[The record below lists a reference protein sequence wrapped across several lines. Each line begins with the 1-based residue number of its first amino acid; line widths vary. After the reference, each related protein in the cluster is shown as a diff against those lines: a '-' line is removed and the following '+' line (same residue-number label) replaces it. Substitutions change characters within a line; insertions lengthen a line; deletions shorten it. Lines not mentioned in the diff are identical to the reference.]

1 MPVNDDFTTRAAARM
16 EAVGRG
22 EISPEDA
29 WLHHWADSAFLTFP
43 QKARTRIGVAVS
55 GGSDSMAT
63 LTLLAQFHEVE
74 AVTVDHG
81 LRPEAA
87 DEAAFVARFC
97 AGRGIP
103 HRILHWDGHAAE
115 GNLMDAARRARLS
128 LIGAWARERGIGI
141 VALGHTRDDQAETFL
156 MRLSREAGLEGLSG
170 MRRRF
175 TAEGVLWARPFLTQS
190 RAELRSYLSRHD
202 IVWIEDP
209 SNENER
215 FDRVKAR
222 KALAALR
229 PLGITAEKIAASMHH
244 LEMAESALGFALGR
258 LVGAHVREVAG
269 DLLIDAQTFLREID
283 PEMQRRLIVAALRW
297 VSGADY
303 APRATKVA
311 NFLTNWR
318 EKRDRTLHGCRITVN
333 ESEIRITRE
342 ARAVRDLR
350 VPVGENWDRW
360 DVVGPEGEGL
370 EIAVLG
376 AEGLR
381 QCPDWRETGLPRAS
395 LLASPAIWAGERL
408 VAAPLAGL
416 AEGWTARISRGAFAA
431 WLFGR

>member
-1 MPVNDDFTTRAAARM
+1 M

-22 EISPEDA
+22 EITPEDA
-29 WLHHWADSAFLTFP
+29 WLYHWADSAFLTFP

-63 LTLLAQFHEVE
+63 LALLAQFHAVE

-97 AGRGIP
+97 AERDIP
-103 HRILHWDGHAAE
+103 HQILHWDGASAE

-128 LIGAWARERGIGI
+128 LIGTWARARGIGI

-156 MRLSREAGLEGLSG
+156 MRLAREAGLEGLSG

-175 TAEGVLWARPFLTQS
+175 TAQGVLWARPFLMQT
-190 RAELRSYLSRHD
+190 RVELRAYLTRHD
-202 IVWIEDP
+202 IGWVEDP

-215 FDRVKAR
+215 FERVKAR

-229 PLGITAEKIAASMHH
+229 PLGITVEKITESMHH
-244 LEMAESALGFALGR
+244 LEMAESALNFALGR
-258 LVGAHVREVAG
+258 LVDAHVRELAG
-269 DLLIDAQTFLREID
+269 DLVIDAQAFRHEID

-303 APRATKVA
+303 APRAAKVEA
-311 NFLTNWR
+311 FLSDWQ
-318 EKRDRTLHGCRITVN
+318 EKRDRTLHGCRITVTDR
-333 ESEIRITRE
+333 EIRIARE

-350 VPVGENWDRW
+350 VPVGRAWDRW
-360 DVVGPEGEGL
+360 ELTGPEAEGL
-370 EIAVLG
+370 EIAMLG

-381 QCPDWRETGLPRAS
+381 QCPEWRETGLPRAS
-395 LLASPAIWAGERL
+395 LLASPAIWSGESL
-408 VAAPLAGL
+408 VAAPLAG
-416 AEGWTARISRGAFAA
+416 AAQGWTARISRDAFAA